1 MFPKEETP
9 FDKFVSR
16 GDLPDDF
23 DIPGPHADIDA
34 SVEQALTDIDETR
47 VSKVISVLGE
57 NGVGKSHLF
66 WALRKRFYAQANF
79 IYVPAPVSKKSTLF
93 DMYTRFVEGLGEDR
107 VRDILAKIASNW
119 GSRYKIYG
127 IFRTTDVE
135 SVIRRATKLEAM
147 EKTMNPYLQD
157 CIRAIIKF
165 DLDPENRALAER
177 WIFGEPMDFAE
188 LQVLGVE
195 RNMKEE
201 ETIFSM
207 MNLLIESM
215 EEALVLFFD
224 ELEKPFQS
232 PELTVETDD
241 RLRAGNGQVA
251 TMVEEH
257 PRNMF
262 EIVNKLVRE
271 TTNVLAILSTNSND
285 WDRVKEHVP
294 PQLLEKIGR
303 NLTFRTFTF
312 EEFRQL
318 YLEILRKYWFDLEVT
333 IIKDPFYPLSETI
346 LQEIF
351 QKGKA
356 NPRECLRI
364 LKKVFSAIAFE
375 EWDEKQVGEKAL
387 EEI

>member
-34 SVEQALTDIDETR
+34 SVEQALTDIDCSN

-66 WALRKRFYAQANF
+66 WALRKEFYAQANF

-93 DMYTRFVEGLGEDR
+93 DIYTRFVEGLGEDR

-127 IFRTTDVE
+127 IFRTTDVD
-135 SVIRRATKLEAM
+135 SVIRRAIKLEAM
-147 EKTMNPYLQD
+147 GKTMNPYLED

-201 ETIFSM
+201 ETIFAM
-207 MNLLIESM
+207 MKLLIENT
-215 EEALVLFFD
+215 EEALVLFMD
-224 ELEKPFQS
+224 ELEKPFQT
-232 PELTVETDD
+232 PDLAVESDD
-241 RLRAGNGQVA
+241 RLRSGVVQEGEA
-251 TMVEEH
+251 VEQH
-257 PRNMF
+257 PRNIF
-262 EIVNKLVRE
+262 EIVNKLINE
-271 TTNVLAILSTNSND
+271 TTNILAILSINSND
-285 WDRVKEHVP
+285 WDRVKVHIP
-294 PQLLEKIGR
+294 PQLLEKIGP

-318 YLEILRKYWFDLEVT
+318 YLDILRKYWFDLEVN
-333 IIKDPFYPLSETI
+333 IIKDPFYPLSEKI
-346 LQEIF
+346 LQAIF
-351 QKGKA
+351 QKGNA

-375 EWDEKQVGEKAL
+375 EWDEKQVVEKAL

>member
-1 MFPKEETP
+1 MFPREETP

-23 DIPGPHADIDA
+23 DIAGPHAEIDA

-47 VSKVISVLGE
+47 VSKVVSVLGE

-66 WALRKRFYAQANF
+66 WALRKKFYAQANF

-107 VRDILAKIASNW
+107 VREILANIASNW

-127 IFRTTDVE
+127 IFRTTDVD
-135 SVIRRATKLEAM
+135 SVIRRAIKLEAM
-147 EKTMNPYLQD
+147 GKTMNPYLED
-157 CIRAIIKF
+157 CIKAIIKF

-201 ETIFSM
+201 ETIFAM
-207 MNLLIESM
+207 MKLLIESM
-215 EEALVLFFD
+215 EEALVLFLD
-224 ELEKPFQS
+224 ELEKPFQTPDIS
-232 PELTVETDD
+232 LE
-241 RLRAGNGQVA
+241 GGVA
-251 TMVEEH
+251 DEH
-257 PRNMF
+257 PRNIF
-262 EIVNKLVRE
+262 EIINKLINE

-294 PQLLEKIGR
+294 PQLLEKIGM
-303 NLTFRTFTF
+303 NLTFRPFTF

-318 YLEILRKYWFDLEVT
+318 YLEILRKYWFDLEVG
-333 IIKDPFYPLSETI
+333 IIQDPFYPLNQKI
-346 LQEIF
+346 LEEIF

-375 EWDEKQVGEKAL
+375 EWDEKQVFEKVL

>member
-66 WALRKRFYAQANF
+66 WALRKKFYAQANF

-241 RLRAGNGQVA
+241 RLRAGNGQVV
-251 TMVEEH
+251 TTVEEH

-351 QKGKA
+351 EKGKA

-375 EWDEKQVGEKAL
+375 EWDERQVGEKAL